1 LTVSATTAR
10 TAGRIRQ
17 VLGSQIAGVA
27 LAVLMVQQSAARGRQ
42 RHSDD

>member
-1 LTVSATTAR
+1 LTVGATTAR

-17 VLGSQIAGVA
+17 VLGSQLAGVA
-27 LAVLMVQQSAARGRQ
+27 LAVLLVQRSAARSRQ